1 MQVVFL
7 FYLVPSSRRLLST
20 TARRLK
26 GEESRRVPDL
36 SNFVSLTCK
45 QTDQTPSLD
54 ASTVQLIL
62 CSADE
67 HVHVDSRAG
76 EYKSRTSWNTRHQKF
91 RLVSTQVG

>member
-1 MQVVFL
+1 MHVVFL

-36 SNFVSLTCK
+36 STLFSVTRK
-45 QTDQTPSLD
+45 RTDQTPSLD

-67 HVHVDSRAG
+67 HVHVYIALWGSVNVKTVG
-76 EYKSRTSWNTRHQKF
+76 IQGTRN
-91 RLVSTQVG
+91 SD